1 MAAKKLNPQEQDGEP
16 LSRKEIHAALKK
28 IVADEVAALPETIK
42 AMQPKERA
50 RFLLELLPYVSPK
63 MEAVSANY
71 GEGMSWDC

>member
-1 MAAKKLNPQEQDGEP
+1 MAAKKLNTQEQGAEIT
-16 LSRKEIHAALKK
+16 RKEIHAALKK

-42 AMQPKERA
+42 AMPPEKRA

-71 GEGMSWDC
+71 GEGMSWDV